1 MKIVNVNID
10 VLGDE
15 WRSYQSLEWRLHG
28 QNENSIRIKSYWNEV
43 FHSKDAL
50 GNIKYPNLTKVVK
63 GTLILSHGNSD
74 VERAFSESGS
84 QMTKARASLSS
95 TSVNGLRTTCDGLKQ
110 FGGRP
115 ELVSITPELLR
126 FGRSAHQHY
135 MHRIEEE
142 KRLAEKE
149 KQEKEEEKIRK
160 EAMDRAEKQLQRD
173 NKKIQKSEEKIAE
186 KENIQE
192 EIFEV
197 GDSLLQQGNER
208 LEKGIQAKNMKE
220 IAIAHAMIQAAQ
232 TKLKSAQEV
241 FFEYSKST
249 RESAETQTIIV

>member
-74 VERAFSESGS
+74 VKRAFSESGS

-173 NKKIQKSEEKIAE
+173 NKKYRSPKKKLQKKKTFRKKFLKLVIVFSS
-186 KENIQE
+186 KEMR
-192 EIFEV
+192 
-197 GDSLLQQGNER
+197 D
-208 LEKGIQAKNMKE
+208 
-220 IAIAHAMIQAAQ
+220 
-232 TKLKSAQEV
+232 
-241 FFEYSKST
+241 
-249 RESAETQTIIV
+249 